1 MKLIADL
8 IHSCSNEKVAR
19 AAVASIGGGFAE
31 RVHAAACD
39 GGVNTGRLVAIIVR
53 DFGRKS
59 NEQTRQN
66 LRLKIA
72 GADQPLLF
80 GLRHIVESALEE
92 GAIFFD
98 EAKECGLRFVARD
111 CFGFEAERL
120 Q

>member
-8 IHSCSNEKVAR
+8 IHSCSNEKVAQ

-39 GGVNTGRLVAIIVR
+39 SGVNAGRFVAVIVR
-53 DFGRKS
+53 DFDQRA
-59 NEQTRQN
+59 NEQARQK

-98 EAKECGLRFVARD
+98 EAKEFRRHIAAPD
-111 CFGFEAERL
+111 CFGFGAGRL